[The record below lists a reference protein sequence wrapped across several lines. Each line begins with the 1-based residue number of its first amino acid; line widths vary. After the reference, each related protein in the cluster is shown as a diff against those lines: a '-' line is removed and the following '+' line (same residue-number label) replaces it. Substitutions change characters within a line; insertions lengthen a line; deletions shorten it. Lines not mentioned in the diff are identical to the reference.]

1 MLITVMTVHKS
12 VLLDEAVEALNLK
25 EGMIV
30 VDATLGG
37 GGHSKKILEKIGSS
51 GTLVAFDW
59 DEEAIERFA
68 DVGCRLS
75 NGKDGCS
82 VGKEGKITRIAN
94 MVLVNESFANIG
106 EILDSLKIKKVD
118 AIIADFGISSDQL
131 DDARRG
137 LSFQVDS
144 ALDMRLDRSGS
155 LTAFEIVNTYG
166 EDNLK
171 RIIREYGDEKFASRI
186 ARAIVAKRTSAP
198 INGTK
203 ELAELIEK
211 AVPAAYRY
219 GKTNPA
225 TKTFQAL
232 RIEVNGELDAIKA
245 FIPQA
250 IEALDSK
257 GRLALISFHS
267 GEDSIAKHSL
277 REYARGCICPP
288 EIPICRCGHEASIR
302 LVTRK
307 PVLPSE
313 EEVALN
319 PRARSAKLRV
329 AEKI

>member
-1 MLITVMTVHKS
+1 MSIHKS

-25 EGMIV
+25 EEMIV

-37 GGHSKKILEKIGSS
+37 GGHSKKILEKIGND
-51 GTLVAFDW
+51 GTLIVFDW
-59 DEEAIERFA
+59 DEEAIERFIKRIENCEF
-68 DVGCRLS
+68 GILNEEKGLES
-75 NGKDGCS
+75 
-82 VGKEGKITRIAN
+82 KIRKFGNII
-94 MVLVNESFANIG
+94 LVNESFANIG

-137 LSFQVDS
+137 LSFQVD
-144 ALDMRLDRSGS
+144 APLDMRLDRNGS
-155 LTAFEIVNTYG
+155 LSAFEVVNTYDE
-166 EDNLK
+166 EDLK
-171 RIIREYGDEKFASRI
+171 RIIREYGDEKFASKI
-186 ARAIVAKRTSAP
+186 AHAIVAKRTSAP
-198 INGTK
+198 ISGTK

-211 AVPAAYRY
+211 NVPAAYRF

-232 RIEVNGELDAIKA
+232 RIEVNGELNAIKA
-245 FIPQA
+245 FIPQV
-250 IEALDSK
+250 IEVLESK

-288 EIPICRCGHEASIR
+288 EIPICQCGHEASVKLI
-302 LVTRK
+302 TRK

-313 EEVALN
+313 EEIARN

-329 AEKI
+329 AEKL